1 MIDFR
6 KFRAAIDRKNAA
18 AFVLE
23 RTKAKATKITTTVT
37 GMPRGSSVGKQ
48 VEDGAIRIMEA
59 EKALEARKIEL
70 ATFKDQLVDEL
81 QRVKDERQKHFISL
95 RYLEEMSVPKI
106 AIKESYSE
114 STVYEELKKAER
126 RINRNSEKVA
136 CSCALEVKT

>member
-6 KFRAAIDRKNAA
+6 RFRMAIDRKNAA
-18 AFVLE
+18 AFAVE
-23 RTKAKATKITTTVT
+23 RTRAKATKITTTVT
-37 GMPRGSSVGKQ
+37 GMPRGTSVGKQ

-59 EKALEARKIEL
+59 EKALEARKTEL
-70 ATFKDQLVDEL
+70 ALFKDQLVDEL
-81 QRVKDERQKHFISL
+81 QRVKDERKKYFISL

-126 RINRNSEKVA
+126 QINRS
-136 CSCALEVKT
+136 